1 MTSNSRPSRSS
12 VNRERRAATLSTQSM
27 ETHRVGLVVRA
38 AEEHFPATIPFQD
51 QTLYRQ
57 IVAIDSPDD
66 PVDTSSGC
74 LSHATDPDATE
85 RLLWELVEVLD
96 HNLGS
101 VYARVTR
108 ELYHNTRPWRI
119 NKWDEML
126 TRGLVYVVYATRGA
140 AAAGR
145 RRRDRRTPLLFLSFM
160 LTEEDGLTCDDPARV
175 WSVLYLYEIQLLP
188 CVRGRGL
195 GRALVSEYLARTAR
209 AVREGARM
217 TAEQFFGV
225 ELTVFGE
232 NDAAI
237 RFYRRLGMRRAAD
250 SPEERHD
257 DVMAQKP
264 LYYLYV
270 MRIDN
275 VPG

>member
-1 MTSNSRPSRSS
+1 
-12 VNRERRAATLSTQSM
+12 M
-27 ETHRVGLVVRA
+27 ETQHLSLVVRA
-38 AEEHFPATIPFQD
+38 AEQNFPATIRVQD
-51 QTLYRQ
+51 QTLHRQ
-57 IVAIDSPDD
+57 VIAIDSQDHR
-66 PVDTSSGC
+66 VDTSSGC
-74 LSHATDPDATE
+74 LSHYADRDATE
-85 RLLWELVEVLD
+85 RLLWELVEMLD

-126 TRGLVYVVYATRGA
+126 TRGLVYVVYVTRSGA
-140 AAAGR
+140 ATGR
-145 RRRDRRTPLLFLSFM
+145 RRRGRSTPLLFLSFM
-160 LTEEDGLTCDDPARV
+160 LTEENGLIHSDPARV

-195 GRALVSEYLARTAR
+195 GHTLVSEYLAGTAR

-217 TAEQFFGV
+217 TADQFFGV

-232 NDAAI
+232 NDGAI

-257 DVMAQKP
+257 DVISQKP

-275 VPG
+275 VPPGYL